1 MSTTQT
7 TSDGAVAN
15 DVGNDHRDETQP
27 ADLEKDDIFHILQT
41 RRRRDALRYL
51 QGTDEP
57 VRMRDLA
64 EQVAAWENETTVEQ
78 LSSDERQRVYIS
90 LYQSHLPKLD
100 EEGIINYNQSRGI
113 VERTP
118 AADQFDP
125 YLEPTDEEAADAD
138 GEGVETNVSSYYFG
152 AAFVST
158 LLLLASATGLSA
170 LAGITLGAVILA
182 LFVSVTV
189 AQRYLN

>member
-1 MSTTQT
+1 MSTTET
-7 TSDGAVAN
+7 TSGVA
-15 DVGNDHRDETQP
+15 TQELSFEEE
-27 ADLEKDDIFHILQT
+27 AEEESSELTKDDIFHILQT

-125 YLEPTDEEAADAD
+125 YLEPTDEEAADAERPSI
-138 GEGVETNVSSYYFG
+138 GTEGYYAG

-158 LLLLASATGLSA
+158 LLLLTAAVGLTTLSGVA
-170 LAGITLGAVILA
+170 LGGTILA
-182 LFVSVTV
+182 LFVTVTV
-189 AQRYLN
+189 AQLSMA